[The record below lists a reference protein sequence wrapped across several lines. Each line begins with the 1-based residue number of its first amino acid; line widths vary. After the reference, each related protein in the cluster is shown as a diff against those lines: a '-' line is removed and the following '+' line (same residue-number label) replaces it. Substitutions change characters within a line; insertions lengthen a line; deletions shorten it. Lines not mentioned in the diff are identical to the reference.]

1 MHLDGRAARALTL
14 ITIALFLASIA
25 PVSQTAAQEKYPR
38 EVTFIYAAGSSLV
51 PDNFNAFVSTG
62 FIGNRKIIRPFLQEF
77 FFEWDLVSGKLIPW
91 LATGFEYSHDYKS
104 IRIFLRRG
112 VNWND
117 GVPFTA
123 DDVVFTVK
131 YLKKHPELVTASWV
145 NTNIEDAIALDKY
158 TVLLKLKKPNPRF
171 HLGLISVIGFPE
183 FWVMPKHVYEK
194 VEDPMKFK
202 NWPDPVFTGPY
213 KVVKCTKEM
222 VVLERRDDYWGIKYG
237 WIPQPKYVIGKCFK
251 EAEKLY
257 MALDKA
263 EVDTSGLRLG
273 MALKLAE
280 KNPYI
285 KLWIFRMGDVDL
297 LDVNIHKYPLSLRE
311 VRWAISYAID
321 RAKLAKAVNPLGEPA
336 KSWFPP
342 DTKCAREFVFSDV
355 LAKYDWITTFD
366 PDKAIKILEDL
377 GFKRGADG
385 IFVTP
390 NGTRLSFKMI
400 YPSPEWVPGY
410 AEFMVTSLKKIG
422 IEVIPEPMAFSE
434 FFSKLMKLD
443 YDLAYSWSQSAA
455 RVSPYRWYSRFHSK
469 LIKPKGVEVSELE
482 NTIRYSNPEVDKL
495 LDELSLMLDDTPRAK
510 EIYHRLF
517 EIFVYDLPRI
527 PIICTPEARVFN
539 TKYWTNYPISPPN
552 PGAWGGNPVNWDSK
566 LKFVT
571 FSIKPTMAP
580 VWKPPE
586 KIPEKAEEKISEL
599 AKGIS
604 DLKAK
609 FEELKGIS
617 DKVSSLSSEVSSLSD
632 KVSSL
637 SGTLEELKIEKVAA
651 QVRAIAGLPSLVYAS
666 LAVSIIAIIISIVA
680 VAFAK
685 KR

>member
-1 MHLDGRAARALTL
+1 MHLDERAARALTL

-91 LATGFEYSHDYKS
+91 LASGFEYSPDYRS

-145 NTNIEDAIALDKY
+145 NKNIEDAIALDKY
-158 TVLLKLKKPNPRF
+158 TVLFKLKKSNPRF

-202 NWPDPVFTGPY
+202 NWPNPVFTGPY

-251 EAEKLY
+251 EAEKIY

-336 KSWFPP
+336 KSWFPL

-355 LAKYDWITTFD
+355 LAKYDWITTYD
-366 PDKAIKILEDL
+366 PDKAIKLLEDL

-469 LIKPKGVEVSELE
+469 LIKPIGVEVSELE
-482 NTIRYSNPEVDKL
+482 NTVRYSNPEVDKL
-495 LDELSLMLDDTPRAK
+495 LDEVSLILDDTPRAK

-527 PIICTPEARVFN
+527 PIICRPEAIVFN

-552 PGAWGGNPVNWDSK
+552 LGAWGGNPVNWDSK

-586 KIPEKAEEKISEL
+586 KIPEKVEEKINEL

-609 FEELKGIS
+609 FEELKAVS
-617 DKVSSLSSEVSSLSD
+617 DKVSSLSA
-632 KVSSL
+632 KF
-637 SGTLEELKIEKVAA
+637 EELEIEKVVA
-651 QVRAIAGLPSLVYAS
+651 QVRAVAGISGLVYAS
-666 LAVSIIAIIISIVA
+666 IAVSIIAIIISIAA